1 MVPDAL
7 LALDVALL
15 LPPAATATVGR
26 LNARLAGP
34 PAGFRFDATHL
45 PHVSLVQQFSPVS
58 DLGEVT
64 GQVAAVLARAA
75 PLRLTAVRL
84 DAGDSTTSLALD
96 PTRELAELHAA
107 LMDRLAAF
115 DVAAGDERAFVDDGA
130 PPRSRDIAWVTRF
143 RTAAA
148 YRQFQPHVTL
158 GVGALDGPP
167 PALAFDAAT
176 VALCHLGRFC
186 TCRRTL
192 ASWALAPEARA

>member
-15 LPPAATATVGR
+15 LPPPATATVGR

-45 PHVSLVQQFSPVS
+45 PHVTLVQQFSPAS
-58 DLGEVT
+58 DLGAVADE
-64 GQVAAVLARAA
+64 VAAVLAHTA
-75 PLRLTAVRL
+75 PLRLTPVGF
-84 DAGDSTTSLALD
+84 DAGETTTSLALD
-96 PTRELAELHAA
+96 PTPELAELHGS

-115 DVAAGDERAFVDDGA
+115 DVAAGDESAFVDDDE
-130 PPRSRDIAWVTRF
+130 PPRQRDVAWVTRF

-148 YRQFQPHVTL
+148 YRHFDPHVTL
-158 GVGALDGPP
+158 GVGALDGTP
-167 PALAFDAAT
+167 PALAIDVAT

-186 TCRRTL
+186 TCRRLL
-192 ASWALAPEARA
+192 ASWALAPEAGA

>member
-1 MVPDAL
+1 MPDAL

-15 LPPAATATVGR
+15 LPPAADATVGR

-45 PHVSLVQQFSPVS
+45 PHVSLVQQFSPAS
-58 DLGEVT
+58 DLADITGE
-64 GQVAAVLARAA
+64 VAAVLARTA
-75 PLRLTAVRL
+75 PLRLAAASL
-84 DAGDSTTSLALD
+84 DAGESTTSLALD
-96 PTRELAELHAA
+96 PTPELAELHTA

-115 DVAAGDERAFVDDGA
+115 DVAAGDERAFVDDGE

-158 GVGALDGPP
+158 GAGALDGPP

-192 ASWALAPEARA
+192 ASWALAPEAGA